1 MEVASPGVESEKQ
14 LPVYTTNGGTLHP
27 RLICNLHHS
36 SEKCRVL
43 NPLSQA
49 NDGTHLLMAPV
60 SGSYP
65 PEPAQELCCP
75 GILCVFGLPS
85 SMDRECKSRD
95 QRRSWWTYRVG
106 ADSGG
111 VSHAGK
117 RVVGFVAVP
126 LACRSCILSQQVQK
140 KPLTKSNTSF

>member
-1 MEVASPGVESEKQ
+1 MEVASPGVKSEVQ
-14 LPVYTTNGGTLHP
+14 MPIYTRNRDAPHP
-27 RLICNLHHS
+27 SLTCNLHPS
-36 SEKCRVL
+36 SEQCRVF

-49 NDGTHLLMAPV
+49 NDGTHFLMAPM

-65 PEPAQELCCP
+65 TEPAQELCGP

-117 RVVGFVAVP
+117 RVVGIVAV
-126 LACRSCILSQQVQK
+126 LLS
-140 KPLTKSNTSF
+140 